1 MTFLAINKI
10 YNEDCLEGMKK
21 IEPNSID
28 LVLCDMPYGT
38 TQNKWDSIIDL
49 ESLWLKFKKI
59 CKSNCPMLLF
69 SQMPFSAVLVNSN
82 LKLFKYNWIWN
93 KSQGTGHLN
102 SKKAPLKNHE
112 EIQVFY
118 EKQPIYNPQFNE
130 GIPYKTIS
138 AYKGSDNYGIQQR
151 VVTENNGTRFPK
163 TILNFYKDRPRIH
176 PTQKPVAL
184 IEYLIKTYS
193 NEGDTVLDFC
203 MGSGTTA
210 IAAINT
216 KRNFIGFE
224 KDKNYYEMSLN
235 RIKEHQ

>member
-1 MTFLAINKI
+1 MSLEFNKI
-10 YNEDCLEGMKK
+10 YHEDCFDGFKRIPDK
-21 IEPNSID
+21 SID

-38 TQNKWDSIIDL
+38 TACKWDSILDL
-49 ESLWLKFKKI
+49 ELIWKELSRISKDNAA
-59 CKSNCPMLLF
+59 SVLF
-69 SQMPFSAVLVNSN
+69 AQMPFSAKLVNSN
-82 LKLFKYNWIWN
+82 INKFRYNWIWD

-102 SKKAPLKNHE
+102 AKKSPLKNHE
-112 EIQVFY
+112 DILVFY
-118 EKQPIYNPQFNE
+118 EKQTTYNPQFSSGE
-130 GIPYKTIS
+130 PYKTIS
-138 AYKGSDNYGIQQR
+138 AYIGSENYGSQVR
-151 VVTENNGTRFPK
+151 VSTNNNGIRYPK
-163 TILNFYKDRPRIH
+163 TIIRFRKERPRLH

-224 KDKNYYEMSLN
+224 KEKKYYEIALN
-235 RIKEHQ
+235 RIKEHK